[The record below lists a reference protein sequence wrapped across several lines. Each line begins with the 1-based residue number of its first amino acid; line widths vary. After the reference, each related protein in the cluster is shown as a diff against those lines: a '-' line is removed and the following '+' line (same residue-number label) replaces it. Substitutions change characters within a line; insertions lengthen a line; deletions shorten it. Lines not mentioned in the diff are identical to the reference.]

1 MTPAPVSTG
10 QIPVAPPVPQF
21 DDEEQ
26 ARLIDLA
33 VPIMKKVIEY
43 LIDRFPMFAQLL
55 LERLRIRVDFTCY
68 AAWTNGVVIAYN
80 PHWVVSHTAL
90 EVAFLIAHEIMHNLM
105 CHTIRRKG
113 RNPKLWNVA
122 GDYCINSILAQYQV
136 GTPPGDAVIDVA
148 KYDGNKYLTEQVYDM
163 LLKAMPP
170 PPPPPPPGE
179 GEGTCEGSNPG
190 SNNDLEDGEGE
201 TQGTGISDLSGEV
214 GETIEERAE
223 KHYSDEIQRA
233 HKFGEVRD
241 YEGQATNDETE
252 AGDNQP
258 QPTGMSEIPLP
269 EMPYNEDDLQDLW
282 EQAETRAAMST
293 KDRGFG
299 SMELHS
305 KLQKTRA
312 SQLDWKELFRDFMKH
327 CDRTKRSFTRIDP
340 RLIN

>member
-1 MTPAPVSTG
+1 MTPAPVSTS

-33 VPIMKKVIEY
+33 VPIIKKVIEY

-113 RNPKLWNVA
+113 RNSKLWNVA

-170 PPPPPPPGE
+170 PPPQPPP

-190 SNNDLEDGEGE
+190 SHNDLGDWEGQS
-201 TQGTGISDLSGEV
+201 TALPNHPG
-214 GETIEERAE
+214 
-223 KHYSDEIQRA
+223 HCEIQGWILHMYLHQVVVVVGVVASPSRA
-233 HKFGEVRD
+233 CRKPAPSDTCCRH
-241 YEGQATNDETE
+241 T
-252 AGDNQP
+252 
-258 QPTGMSEIPLP
+258 
-269 EMPYNEDDLQDLW
+269 
-282 EQAETRAAMST
+282 
-293 KDRGFG
+293 
-299 SMELHS
+299 
-305 KLQKTRA
+305 
-312 SQLDWKELFRDFMKH
+312 
-327 CDRTKRSFTRIDP
+327 
-340 RLIN
+340 

>member
-1 MTPAPVSTG
+1 M
-10 QIPVAPPVPQF
+10 
-21 DDEEQ
+21 
-26 ARLIDLA
+26 IDLA
-33 VPIMKKVIEY
+33 VPIIKKVIEY

-170 PPPPPPPGE
+170 PPPQPPPGE
-179 GEGTCEGSNPG
+179 
-190 SNNDLEDGEGE
+190 GEGE

-214 GETIEERAE
+214 GETMEERAE
-223 KHYSDEIQRA
+223 KHYSDEIKRA
-233 HKFGEVRD
+233 QEFGEVRD

-252 AGDNQP
+252 ADDNQP

-282 EQAETRAAMST
+282 EQAETRAAMSA
-293 KDRGFG
+293 KDKGFG
-299 SMELHS
+299 SMDLHS

-312 SQLDWKELFRDFMKH
+312 AQLDWKELFRDFMKQ

>member
-1 MTPAPVSTG
+1 MELLTG
-10 QIPVAPPVPQF
+10 
-21 DDEEQ
+21 D
-26 ARLIDLA
+26 A
-33 VPIMKKVIEY
+33 VPIIKKVIEY

-68 AAWTNGVVIAYN
+68 AAWTNGVVIAYS
-80 PHWVVSHTAL
+80 PYWVVNHTAL
-90 EVAFLIAHEIMHNLM
+90 EDAFLFAHEIMHNLM

-113 RNPKLWNVA
+113 RNQKVWNVA
-122 GDYCINSILAQYQV
+122 GDYCINSILYHYNI
-136 GTPPGDAVIDVA
+136 GTMPDDAVIDLV

-163 LLKAMPP
+163 LLKDMPP

-179 GEGTCEGSNPG
+179 GEGTCEGSSPG
-190 SNNDLEDGEGE
+190 SNNDLGDGEG
-201 TQGTGISDLSGEV
+201 QSQDTGISDLSGEV
-214 GETIEERAE
+214 GETMEERAE

-233 HKFGEVRD
+233 QEFGEVRD

-282 EQAETRAAMST
+282 EQAETRAAMSA
-293 KDRGFG
+293 KDKGFG

>member
-1 MTPAPVSTG
+1 MTPAPVSTS
-10 QIPVAPPVPQF
+10 QIPIQPDIPVF
-21 DDEEQ
+21 TERDMELLTGD
-26 ARLIDLA
+26 A
-33 VPIMKKVIEY
+33 VPIIKKVIEY

-68 AAWTNGVVIAYN
+68 AAWTNGVVIAYS
-80 PHWVVSHTAL
+80 PYWVVNHTAL
-90 EVAFLIAHEIMHNLM
+90 EDAFLFAHEIMHNLM

-113 RNPKLWNVA
+113 RNPKIWNVA

-136 GTPPGDAVIDVA
+136 GKMPEDAVIDVA

-170 PPPPPPPGE
+170 PPPQPPPGE
-179 GEGTCEGSNPG
+179 G
-190 SNNDLEDGEGE
+190 DGEG
-201 TQGTGISDLSGEV
+201 QSQDTGISDLSGEV

-241 YEGQATNDETE
+241 YEGQESNDAAE
-252 AGDNQP
+252 ASDSQP

-269 EMPYNEDDLQDLW
+269 ELPYNEDDLQDMW
-282 EQAETRAAMST
+282 EQAETRAAMSA
-293 KDRGFG
+293 KDKGFG

-312 SQLDWKELFRDFMKH
+312 AQLDWKELFRDFMKA